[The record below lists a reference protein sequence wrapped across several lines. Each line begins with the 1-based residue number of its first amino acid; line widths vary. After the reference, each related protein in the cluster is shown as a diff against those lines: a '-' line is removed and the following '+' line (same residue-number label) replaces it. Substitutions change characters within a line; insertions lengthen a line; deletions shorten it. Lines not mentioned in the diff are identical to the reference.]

1 MGFFCGLR
9 RAEITNLS
17 AAQVDSD
24 QDLLVGFVRK
34 CGGEGVFPYR
44 SAVRLFAQRLPCLI
58 SDPYVFLGALER
70 RADARCGGRLMGW
83 GRAASRRTPRA
94 VWGLCAALTGRRM
107 R

>member
-9 RAEITNLS
+9 RAEITNLT

-24 QDLLVGFVRK
+24 QGLLVGFVRK
-34 CGGEGVFPYR
+34 GGGEGVFPYR
-44 SAVRLFAQRLPCLI
+44 SAVRLFAQRLPHLI
-58 SDPYVFLGALER
+58 GDPYVFLSALER
-70 RADARCGGRLMGW
+70 RADARGSRLMG
-83 GRAASRRTPRA
+83 GGAVPRRTPRA